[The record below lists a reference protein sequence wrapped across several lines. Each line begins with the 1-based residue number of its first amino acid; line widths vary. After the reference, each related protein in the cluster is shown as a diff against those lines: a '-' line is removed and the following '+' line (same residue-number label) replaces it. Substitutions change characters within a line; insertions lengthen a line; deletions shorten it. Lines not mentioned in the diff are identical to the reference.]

1 MNNAMTIPRLLRFPD
16 RASFYEARGGVRSPE
31 LDYGVHNHND
41 LAGRDTIGTLMAA
54 PCYRVTF
61 VETTG
66 DFYALAFGPPVARH
80 VILLGTVGPGHDD
93 AKVHEHLHDWAEGDG
108 PGRPFR
114 WFIER
119 IESFRVQHDSP
130 LSKVVKFDNIGR
142 FYEERG
148 GGFSGESDYGKYN
161 RDDLAVGLL
170 APTTT
175 PGGLV
180 FVPFGEPDHRVSH
193 VHDTG
198 DFYAVE
204 GRVGDT
210 GQVALLGSV
219 GAGHD
224 DAKVHEHLHDW
235 AEGDGPGRPFRWF
248 IERIES
254 FRVQHDSPLSKVV
267 KFDNIGRFYEE
278 RGGGFSGESDYGKYN
293 RDDLAVGL
301 LAPTTTPGGLVFV
314 PFGEPDHRVSHVHD
328 TGDFYAVEGRVDD
341 TGQVALLGSVGAGHP
356 EPEVYAHFGDWAE
369 GAGPGRPFSW
379 FVERIDSFRCAKPE
393 HKEAT

>member
-16 RASFYEARGGVRSPE
+16 RASFYAARGGVRSPE
-31 LDYGVHNHND
+31 SDYGAHNHND
-41 LAGRDTIGTLMAA
+41 LAGRDAVGTLMAA
-54 PCYRVTF
+54 PRYRVTF

-66 DFYALAFGPPVARH
+66 DFYALAIGPPEASH
-80 VILLGTVGPGHDD
+80 VILLGTVGPGHD
-93 AKVHEHLHDWAEGDG
+93 AVQVLEHLHDWAKGNG
-108 PGRPFR
+108 PGRPFS

-142 FYEERG
+142 FYEERDG
-148 GGFSGESDYGKYN
+148 KFSGESGYGKYN

-175 PGGLV
+175 LGGLI
-180 FVPFGEPDHRVSH
+180 FVPFGEPDHR
-193 VHDTG
+193 
-198 DFYAVE
+198 
-204 GRVGDT
+204 
-210 GQVALLGSV
+210 
-219 GAGHD
+219 
-224 DAKVHEHLHDW
+224 
-235 AEGDGPGRPFRWF
+235 
-248 IERIES
+248 I
-254 FRVQHDSPLSKVV
+254 
-267 KFDNIGRFYEE
+267 
-278 RGGGFSGESDYGKYN
+278 
-293 RDDLAVGL
+293 
-301 LAPTTTPGGLVFV
+301 
-314 PFGEPDHRVSHVHD
+314 SHVHD

-341 TGQVALLGSVGAGHP
+341 IGQVALLGSVGAGHP